1 MVECQFVALNVV
13 GSNPITHPL
22 FTKKLKKNKTFFE
35 NIKFIQTVE
44 TINLCKKNDRVKF
57 KRAALYGLHY
67 VNTNKNKLTLVQ
79 QKENINKATMVSITQ
94 KKHNPKASFY
104 RLKTTFTITLGVCL
118 KYLKIHTTKA
128 LRRDFKYTK
137 YFLNLVKVMFFKEKR
152 NLILFSLRGLD
163 YNSLC
168 LKKLISNLF
177 TGPNIKLF
185 FLFSIK
191 IPFCKI
197 KGKKVKA
204 IKKRLKKKILLDFL
218 EK

>member
-22 FTKKLKKNKTFFE
+22 FTKKIRKNKTFFE
-35 NIKFIQTVE
+35 NIKFLQTIE
-44 TINLCKKNDRVKF
+44 TINVRKRKDRTKF
-57 KRAALYGLHY
+57 KKAVLYNLHY
-67 VNTNKNKLTLVQ
+67 ITTNKNKLTLVEER
-79 QKENINKATMVSITQ
+79 KNLNKTTMVSITQ

-118 KYLKIHTTKA
+118 KYLKIHTNKA

-137 YFLNLVKVMFFKEKR
+137 YFLNLVKVMFFKER
-152 NLILFSLRGLD
+152 RSLVLFSLRGLD
-163 YNSLC
+163 YSSLC

-177 TGPNIKLF
+177 ARPGLKLF

-191 IPFCKI
+191 IPFCKTKDKKI
-197 KGKKVKA
+197 KS